1 MSERVEEAKLKV
13 CPYIQNGAI
22 VSGNQIFGT
31 VDQFTHANVNCL
43 TTDCMGWRVSKEG
56 YGYCFVLSGHS

>member
-1 MSERVEEAKLKV
+1 MSESIEQAKLKV
-13 CPYIQNGAI
+13 CPYIQKWARP
-22 VSGNQIFGT
+22 SGNQIFGI

-43 TTDCMGWRVSKEG
+43 TTGCMGWRVSKEG